1 MTTPANNALIDWAIL
16 SSYWSP
22 LQWEVNILIGL
33 NLAGSMILGLILGY
47 ERAYQGR
54 AAGMRTYALVCMASC
69 ALTVFSG
76 YSPQWFGGNYIAGA
90 LPPDPSRVI
99 QGIVT
104 GIGFIGGG
112 VIVKDG
118 FSISG
123 LSTAASIWTCSAIG
137 ILVGVGF
144 YGAAIVLTLLSLACM
159 LAVPFVES
167 KLPQKRAIHLTIT
180 FHESF
185 NPDETKIKNALA
197 KRGYAFIDNS
207 LIVHMK
213 KQHRQWTF
221 SAQAIPGAHTASIPS
236 ITQELSTYPGVTSFT
251 IAHSRH

>member
-1 MTTPANNALIDWAIL
+1 MTNGTTSLIDWALL

-22 LQWEVNILIGL
+22 IQWEVNILIGL
-33 NLAGSMILGLILGY
+33 NLAGSMLLGLVLGY

-54 AAGMRTYALVCMASC
+54 AAGMRTYALVCMAAC
-69 ALTVFSG
+69 ALTIFSG
-76 YSPQWFGGNYIAGA
+76 YSPQWFGGHYIAGA

-144 YGAAIVLTLLSLACM
+144 YGAAIILTLLSLGCM
-159 LAVPFVES
+159 MAVPFIES
-167 KLPQKRAIHLTIT
+167 KLPQKRAIQLTIT
-180 FHESF
+180 FKAEF
-185 NPDETKIKNALA
+185 TPDESKIKAALQH
-197 KRGYAFIDNS
+197 RGYAFVDNS

-213 KQHRQWTF
+213 KNQIQWTF
-221 SAQAIPGAHTASIPS
+221 SAQAIPSVPAASIPS
-236 ITQELSTYPGVTSFT
+236 ITKELATYPGVASFT

>member
-1 MTTPANNALIDWAIL
+1 MITNANNNIDWAL
-16 SSYWSP
+16 LYSYWSP
-22 LQWEVNILIGL
+22 IQWEVNILIGL
-33 NLAGSMILGLILGY
+33 NLAGAMLLGLVLGY

-54 AAGMRTYALVCMASC
+54 AAGMRTYALVCMAAC

-76 YSPQWFGGNYIAGA
+76 YSPQWFGGSYISGA

-123 LSTAASIWTCSAIG
+123 LSTAASIWTCSATG

-144 YGAAIVLTLLSLACM
+144 YGSAIILTLLSLGCM
-159 LAVPFVES
+159 LTVPYIEG
-167 KLPQKRAIHLTIT
+167 KLPQKRAIQLTVT
-180 FHESF
+180 FKEGF
-185 NPDETKIKNALA
+185 VPDESKIKAALQT
-197 KRGYAFIDNS
+197 RGYAFADNS

-213 KQHRQWTF
+213 KNHMQWTF
-221 SAQAIPGAHTASIPS
+221 SAQAIPGTPTASIS
-236 ITQELSTYPGVTSFT
+236 TITQELSQYPGVTSFT
-251 IAHSRH
+251 VAHSRH